1 MEAMNRTAYRILGYA
16 VWHGG
21 KWYLRQRLPSRRSLA
36 LSGLAAAGALCAA
49 LALGRRATA

>member
-1 MEAMNRTAYRILGYA
+1 MNRTAYRILGYA

-36 LSGLAAAGALCAA
+36 LTGLAAAGALGAA
-49 LALGRRATA
+49 VVVGRRVSA